1 MPKLKSNKSIRK
13 RFKVTATGKVLMK
26 RRMGRGHL
34 LAHKTPKRK
43 RNLRKQPV
51 LCNTDAAYI
60 RKELQIGLKG

>member
-34 LAHKTPKRK
+34 LSCKPQKRK
-43 RNLRKQPV
+43 RQLRRQPV
-51 LCNTDAAYI
+51 LCKRDAAFI
-60 RKELQIGLKG
+60 RSELQIGLRG